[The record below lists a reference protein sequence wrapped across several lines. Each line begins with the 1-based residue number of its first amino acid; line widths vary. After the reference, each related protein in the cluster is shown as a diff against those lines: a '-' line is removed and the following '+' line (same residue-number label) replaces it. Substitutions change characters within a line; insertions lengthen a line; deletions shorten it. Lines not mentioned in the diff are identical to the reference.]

1 VKSSFLITI
10 ITIFLVNS
18 CASNFYQVPVAQGNI
33 ISVSM
38 LAKLEQGLTKAQVR
52 YIMGTPSINDP
63 FNMNR
68 WDYIGF
74 EIIGENKRSN
84 VHHTLF
90 FKDNKLIRW
99 NKKIASEV
107 NENLEEKSKE
117 QSKRKL
123 EQ

>member
-1 VKSSFLITI
+1 MKYLLILTI
-10 ITIFLVNS
+10 ISFFILNS

-33 ISVSM
+33 ISASM
-38 LAKLEQGLTKAQVR
+38 LAKLEPGLTKAQVR
-52 YIMGTPSINDP
+52 YIMGTPSIKDP

-74 EIIGENKRSN
+74 EIIGDNKRSN
-84 VHHTLF
+84 VHHSLVF
-90 FKDNKLIRW
+90 EENKLVSW

>member
-1 VKSSFLITI
+1 MKLFKTFSI
-10 ITIFLVNS
+10 ITVIFIYS

-33 ISVSM
+33 ISASM
-38 LAKLEQGLTKAQVR
+38 LAKLEPGLTKAQVR
-52 YIMGTPSINDP
+52 YIMGTPSVKDP

-74 EIIGENKRSN
+74 EIIGDNKTSN
-84 VHHTLF
+84 VHHTLIF
-90 FKDNKLIRW
+90 EANKLVRW

-117 QSKRKL
+117 QSKKRL

>member
-1 VKSSFLITI
+1 VKISLQIVIISIFFL
-10 ITIFLVNS
+10 NS

-33 ISVSM
+33 ISASM
-38 LAKLEQGLTKAQVR
+38 LAKLEPGLTKAQVR
-52 YIMGTPSINDP
+52 YIMGTPSIKDP

-74 EIIGENKRSN
+74 EITGDNKSSN
-84 VHHTLF
+84 VHHTLVF
-90 FKDNKLIRW
+90 EENKLIRW

>member
-1 VKSSFLITI
+1 MKYFLILTI
-10 ITIFLVNS
+10 ISFFILNS

-33 ISVSM
+33 ISASM
-38 LAKLEQGLTKAQVR
+38 LAKLEPGLTKAQVR
-52 YIMGTPSINDP
+52 YIMGTPSIKDP

-74 EIIGENKRSN
+74 EIIGDNKRSN
-84 VHHTLF
+84 VHHSLVF
-90 FKDNKLIRW
+90 EENKLVSW

>member
-1 VKSSFLITI
+1 VKYLLILTI
-10 ITIFLVNS
+10 ISFFILNS

-33 ISVSM
+33 ISASM
-38 LAKLEQGLTKAQVR
+38 LAKLEPGLTKAQVR
-52 YIMGTPSINDP
+52 YIMGTPSIKDP

-74 EIIGENKRSN
+74 EIIGDNKRSN
-84 VHHTLF
+84 VHHSLVF
-90 FKDNKLIRW
+90 EENKLVSW

-117 QSKRKL
+117 QSKKRL

>member
-1 VKSSFLITI
+1 MKFFVLVTI
-10 ITIFLVNS
+10 ISFFILNS

-33 ISVSM
+33 ISATM
-38 LAKLEQGLTKAQVR
+38 LAKLEPGLTKAQVR
-52 YIMGTPSINDP
+52 YIMGTPSIKDP

-74 EIIGENKRSN
+74 EIIGENKSSN
-84 VHHTLF
+84 VHHTLIF
-90 FKDNKLIRW
+90 EENKLVSW

-123 EQ
+123 EE

>member
-1 VKSSFLITI
+1 MKFFVVLTI
-10 ITIFLVNS
+10 ISFFILNS

-33 ISVSM
+33 ISATM
-38 LAKLEQGLTKAQVR
+38 LAKLEPGLTKAQVR
-52 YIMGTPSINDP
+52 YIMGTPSIKDP

-74 EIIGENKRSN
+74 EIIGENKSSN
-84 VHHTLF
+84 VHHTLIF
-90 FKDNKLIRW
+90 EENKLVSW

-123 EQ
+123 EE

>member
-1 VKSSFLITI
+1 MKYFLILTI
-10 ITIFLVNS
+10 ISFFILNS

-33 ISVSM
+33 ISASM
-38 LAKLEQGLTKAQVR
+38 LAKLEPGLTKAQVR
-52 YIMGTPSINDP
+52 YIMGTPSIKDP

-74 EIIGENKRSN
+74 EIIGDNKRSN
-84 VHHTLF
+84 VHHSLVF
-90 FKDNKLIRW
+90 EENKLVSW
-99 NKKIASEV
+99 NKKIDSEV

-123 EQ
+123 EE

>member
-1 VKSSFLITI
+1 MKLFKFFSI
-10 ITIFLVNS
+10 ITVFFIYS

-33 ISVSM
+33 ISASM
-38 LAKLEQGLTKAQVR
+38 LDKLEPGLTKAQVR
-52 YIMGTPSINDP
+52 YIMGTPSIKDP
-63 FNMNR
+63 FNSNR

-84 VHHTLF
+84 VHHTLVF
-90 FKDNKLIRW
+90 EENKLVNW

-107 NENLEEKSKE
+107 NENLKEKSKE